1 MIANIFIKRPVTAI
15 VISIVLAITGVIC
28 ILNLP
33 IDQYPD
39 ITPPVVQ
46 VNGQFTGA
54 DAQTV
59 EQTVA
64 TPIEQQVNGTPG
76 MEYMQSNNTN
86 NGLMQMNVTFKIGT
100 DIDIA
105 TLDVQN
111 RVSIASPLLPAV
123 VSRLGLTV
131 RAVNP
136 SMLMMVA
143 IYAPKGTHEITF
155 LDNYTNI
162 FVQDALLR
170 VPGVGSINRFT
181 DDFSMRIWMNP
192 EKMAAYSLT
201 PADVIAA
208 LNAQNVQVAAGSA
221 GVPPQTKAQAYELGI
236 LVNGRL
242 SKVTEFQKVVVKT
255 IPATGELIY
264 LKDVARVELGKFT
277 FSSNSF
283 VDGKRASYLQI
294 YQAPGSNA
302 LETANGIYA
311 ALATLKKSFP
321 ADVDY
326 SVPFESVTVVK
337 VSMTDVVH
345 TLLMTLGLVALV
357 VFLFLQNWRSTLIP
371 VLAIPVSILGTFCF
385 FIPLGFTINT
395 LTMFGFVLAI
405 GIVVDDAIIV
415 VEAVQHYIDH
425 EDMSAKEATYMA
437 MKDISAPVIAI
448 ALILAAVFVPVGFI
462 PGIVGRLYQQFAITI
477 AISVMLSAFIAL
489 SLTPAL
495 CTLLL
500 KPSPKE
506 GDKKLNWSDRMFGR
520 FNKWFDKVTEKYSNG
535 VKWSIKASRFIII
548 LLVCICAGTILLFE
562 HKPTGFIPS
571 EDDGNLYVTFQLPP
585 ASATS
590 QSVDVMT
597 KLMQVIS
604 STPGVAHYAAL
615 SGLNVITNATNSNCG
630 TIYCQ
635 LSPWDDRG
643 KSSEQVPGIIGVLRK
658 RIADAGIKNAS
669 IQVIQPSPIPG
680 VGSTV
685 GFSFQIEQR
694 NTNDDVHQFEKVVN
708 NFITEANKNPAIVN
722 AFTYYTAHTPNF
734 SLTVDRDK
742 CEKLGV
748 NIADVFT
755 TIQAYM
761 GSLYINDFTTY
772 NRTFHV
778 VVQADTMYR
787 ALISDMDKYY
797 VRNQAGQMLPLG
809 TLISYQPVEAAPLIS
824 HFNIFRSAE
833 VDGSSGQGYSSTQT
847 LDELKKVADKVLP
860 QGYAYEYSGL
870 SYEEIKAGSTTIY
883 IFIFSITFVFL
894 FLAALYESWSVPFS
908 VLLAVPIGA
917 FGAIIALIFL
927 PKITNNVYAQI
938 GLITLIG
945 LAAKN
950 AILIV
955 EFAKVRVDRGEDL
968 MKSTLDAVRLRLRP
982 IVMTSLAFILGV
994 LPLVFATGAGAIA
1007 RRTIGY
1013 TVLGGMLA
1021 ASSLAI
1027 FIVPVL
1033 YVLITK
1039 LSYGKKKLAYL
1050 VEHHEDLMEKA
1061 RKVEEQNIDP
1071 ELEYEIG
1078 KDREL
1083 NGKGQKGDHK
1093 EGTGDMPKTITV
1105 SDQHLLTASHKEAE
1119 EKLLPP
1125 GEEKTE
1131 LMLPPGESAPDSGHL
1146 LPPADKNKDSN
1157 NGTNDENKPEEDKPV
1172 QE

>member
-1 MIANIFIKRPVTAI
+1 MIANTFIKRPITAI
-15 VISIVLAITGVIC
+15 VISIVLVLTGAIC

-39 ITPPVVQ
+39 ITPPIVQ

-64 TPIEQQVNGTPG
+64 TPIEEQVNGTPG
-76 MEYMQSNNTN
+76 MEYMQSNSTN
-86 NGLMQMNVTFKIGT
+86 NGLMTMNVTFKIGT
-100 DIDIA
+100 NVDVA
-105 TLDVQN
+105 ALDVQN
-111 RVSIASPLLPAV
+111 RVSIATPLLPAV

-143 IYAPKGTHEITF
+143 IYAPKNTHNITF

-192 EKMAAYSLT
+192 DKMASYSLT
-201 PADVIAA
+201 PGDVISA
-208 LNAQNVQVAAGSA
+208 LNAQNVQVAAGTA
-221 GVPPQTKAQAYELGI
+221 GVPPQAPSQAYELGI

-242 SKVTEFQKVVVKT
+242 SKVSEFENIIVKT
-255 IPATGELIY
+255 VPASGELVY

-302 LETANGIYA
+302 LETAKGIYTT
-311 ALATLKKSFP
+311 LAKLKQTFP
-321 ADVDY
+321 SDVAY

-337 VSMTDVVH
+337 VSMEDVVW
-345 TLLMTLGLVALV
+345 TLLKTLGLVAVV

-371 VLAIPVSILGTFCF
+371 VLAIPVSIFGTFCF

-425 EDMSAKEATYMA
+425 DNMSAKEATYQA

-477 AISVMLSAFIAL
+477 AISVIISAFIAL

-495 CTLLL
+495 CSLLL
-500 KPSPKE
+500 KRTDT
-506 GDKKLNWSDRMFGR
+506 DKKGKGLNKLFDK
-520 FNKWFDKVTEKYSNG
+520 FNAWFDRITAKYTSG
-535 VKWSIKASRFIII
+535 VKMSIQGARYIII
-548 LLVCICAGTILLFE
+548 LLVVICIGTYFMFQG
-562 HKPTGFIPS
+562 KASGFIPS

-585 ASATS
+585 ASSTS
-590 QSVDVMT
+590 QSVDVMSRVM
-597 KLMQVIS
+597 KVIG
-604 STPGVAHYAAL
+604 STPGIAHYAAL
-615 SGLNVITNATNSNCG
+615 SGLNVVTNASNSNNG

-635 LSPWDDRG
+635 LAPWDQRN
-643 KSSEQVPGIIGVLRK
+643 KSSEQVPGIVDVMQK
-658 RIADAGIKNAS
+658 RIADAGIKNAD
-669 IQVIQPSPIPG
+669 IEVIQPSPLPG
-680 VGSTV
+680 VGTTV
-685 GFSFQIEQR
+685 GFSLQIEQR
-694 NTNDDVHQFEKVVN
+694 STTNDIHQFEKVVDR
-708 NFITEANKNPAIVN
+708 FVADANKNPAITK
-722 AFTYYTAHTPNF
+722 AYTFFTAHTPNYN
-734 SLTVDRDK
+734 LNVDRQK

-748 NIADVFT
+748 NVADVFT
-755 TIQAYM
+755 TIQAFM

-778 VVQADTMYR
+778 VVQADTAFR
-787 ALISDMDKYY
+787 ANISAMNKYY
-797 VRNQAGQMLPLG
+797 VRNQAGTMVPLG
-809 TLISYQPVEAAPLIS
+809 TLISYSPTEAAPLIS
-824 HFNIFRSAE
+824 HFNIFRTAE
-833 VDGSSGQGYSSTQT
+833 VDGSSAPGYSSNEALTALQK
-847 LDELKKVADKVLP
+847 LAAKDLP
-860 QGYAYEYSGL
+860 EGYSFEFSGL
-870 SYEEIKAGSTTIY
+870 SYEEVKAGSTTIY
-883 IFIFSITFVFL
+883 IFIFSLTFVFL
-894 FLAALYESWSVPFS
+894 FLAALYESWSVPLS

-917 FGAIIALIFL
+917 FGAILALL
-927 PKITNNVYAQI
+927 LVPSLTNNIYAQI

-968 MKSTLDAVRLRLRP
+968 LQSTLDAVSLRLRP
-982 IVMTSLAFILGV
+982 IIMTSLAFILGV
-994 LPLVFATGAGAIA
+994 LPLVLATGAGAVA
-1007 RRTIGY
+1007 RRTIGF

-1021 ASSLAI
+1021 ASTIAI
-1027 FIVPVL
+1027 FVVPVL
-1033 YVLITK
+1033 YVIITRF
-1039 LSYGKKKLAYL
+1039 SYGKEKLEYL
-1050 VEHHEDLMEKA
+1050 KAHHDELMEKEK
-1061 RKVEEQNIDP
+1061 KVEEQNIHP
-1071 ELEYEIG
+1071 ELEYEIQ
-1078 KDREL
+1078 KSREL
-1083 NGKGQKGDHK
+1083 
-1093 EGTGDMPKTITV
+1093 
-1105 SDQHLLTASHKEAE
+1105 
-1119 EKLLPP
+1119 
-1125 GEEKTE
+1125 
-1131 LMLPPGESAPDSGHL
+1131 
-1146 LPPADKNKDSN
+1146 SN
-1157 NGTNDENKPEEDKPV
+1157 LN
-1172 QE
+1172 QA

>member
-1 MIANIFIKRPVTAI
+1 MIANTFIKRPVTAI
-15 VISIVLAITGVIC
+15 VISIVLVITGTVS
-28 ILNLP
+28 ILLLP

-64 TPIEQQVNGTPG
+64 TPIEEQVNGTPG
-76 MEYMQSNNTN
+76 MEYMQSNSTN

-100 DIDIA
+100 DIDVA
-105 TLDVQN
+105 ALDVQN
-111 RVSIASPLLPAV
+111 RVSIATPLLPAV

-143 IYAPKGTHEITF
+143 IYSPKSTHNNTF

-192 EKMAAYSLT
+192 DKMASYSLT
-201 PADVIAA
+201 PTDVINA
-208 LNAQNVQVAAGSA
+208 LNAQNVQVAAGTA
-221 GVPPQTKAQAYELGI
+221 GVPPQSSSQTYELGI

-242 SKVTEFQKVVVKT
+242 SKVPEFENIIVKT
-255 IPATGELIY
+255 NPTTGALIY

-283 VDGKRASYLQI
+283 VDGHRASYLQI

-311 ALATLKKSFP
+311 ELAKLKQSFP
-321 ADVDY
+321 SDVEY

-337 VSMTDVVH
+337 VSMQDVVG
-345 TLLMTLGLVALV
+345 TLLKTLGLVAVV

-371 VLAIPVSILGTFCF
+371 VLAIPVSIFGTFCF

-425 EDMSAKEATYMA
+425 DKMSPKEATYQA

-477 AISVMLSAFIAL
+477 AISVMISAFIAL

-500 KPSPKE
+500 KPTPE
-506 GDKKLNWSDRMFGR
+506 GKKMNALNR
-520 FNKWFDKVTEKYSNG
+520 FFAKFNDWFDRVTAKYTNG
-535 VKWSIKASRFIII
+535 VKWSIKSSRLIII
-548 LLVCICAGTILLFE
+548 LLVAICAGAYFMFQA
-562 HKPTGFIPS
+562 KPSGFIPS
-571 EDDGNLYVTFQLPP
+571 EDDGNLYVTYQLPP
-585 ASATS
+585 ASSTA
-590 QSVDVMT
+590 QSVDVMQR
-597 KLMQVIS
+597 LMKVIA

-615 SGLNVITNATNSNCG
+615 SGLNVVTNASNSNNG

-635 LSPWDDRG
+635 LKPWDDRG
-643 KSSEQVPGIIGVLRK
+643 KSSEQVPGIVGVLQK
-658 RIADAGIKNAS
+658 RINDAGIKNANV
-669 IQVIQPSPIPG
+669 QVIQPSPLPG
-680 VGSTV
+680 VGQTV
-685 GFSFQIEQR
+685 GFSMQIEQR
-694 NTNDDVHQFEKVVN
+694 NTNDNLQDFEKVIDK
-708 NFITEANKNPAIVN
+708 FLAAANKNPAISK
-722 AFTYYTAHTPNF
+722 AFSYYQAHTPNYN
-734 SLTVDRDK
+734 LTVDREK

-778 VVQADTMYR
+778 VVQADTLFR
-787 ALISDMDKYY
+787 TKIEDMDKYY
-797 VRNQAGQMLPLG
+797 VRNSAGNMVPLG
-809 TLISYQPVEAAPLIS
+809 TLISYKPIAAPPLVS
-824 HFNIFRSAE
+824 HFNIFRTAEIDGTSAE
-833 VDGSSGQGYSSTQT
+833 GYSSTDALKALQELATKT
-847 LDELKKVADKVLP
+847 LPE
-860 QGYAYEYSGL
+860 GYTFEFSGL
-870 SYEEIKAGSTTIY
+870 SYEEQKAGSTTIY
-883 IFIFSITFVFL
+883 IFMFSITFVFL

-917 FGAIIALIFL
+917 FGAILALLFVPTL
-927 PKITNNVYAQI
+927 TNNVYAQI

-955 EFAKVRVDRGEDL
+955 EFAKVRVDMGEEL
-968 MKSTLDAVRLRLRP
+968 IKSTLEAVSLRLRP
-982 IVMTSLAFILGV
+982 IIMTSLAFILGV
-994 LPLVFATGAGAIA
+994 LPLVLATGAGAVA
-1007 RRTIGY
+1007 RQTIGY
-1013 TVLGGMLA
+1013 TVLGGMFA
-1021 ASSLAI
+1021 ASTIAI

-1033 YVLITK
+1033 YVVITRF
-1039 LSYGKKKLAYL
+1039 SYGKERLEAL
-1050 VEHHEDLMEKA
+1050 QANREELIAKA
-1061 RKVEEQNIDP
+1061 KKVEAQNIDP
-1071 ELEYEIG
+1071 ELEYEIQ
-1078 KDREL
+1078 KSREL
-1083 NGKGQKGDHK
+1083 SKQG
-1093 EGTGDMPKTITV
+1093 
-1105 SDQHLLTASHKEAE
+1105 
-1119 EKLLPP
+1119 
-1125 GEEKTE
+1125 
-1131 LMLPPGESAPDSGHL
+1131 
-1146 LPPADKNKDSN
+1146 
-1157 NGTNDENKPEEDKPV
+1157 
-1172 QE
+1172 

>member
-1 MIANIFIKRPVTAI
+1 MIANTFIKRPVTAI
-15 VISIVLAITGVIC
+15 VISIVLVITGTVS
-28 ILNLP
+28 ILLLP

-64 TPIEQQVNGTPG
+64 TPIEEQVNGTPG
-76 MEYMQSNNTN
+76 MEYMQSNSTN

-100 DIDIA
+100 DIDVA
-105 TLDVQN
+105 ALDVQN
-111 RVSIASPLLPAV
+111 RVSIATPLLPAV

-143 IYAPKGTHEITF
+143 IYSPKSTHNNTF

-192 EKMAAYSLT
+192 DKMASYSLT
-201 PADVIAA
+201 PTDVINA
-208 LNAQNVQVAAGSA
+208 LNAQNVQVAAGTA
-221 GVPPQTKAQAYELGI
+221 GVPPQSSSQTYELGI

-242 SKVTEFQKVVVKT
+242 SKVPEFENIIVKT
-255 IPATGELIY
+255 NPATGALIY

-283 VDGKRASYLQI
+283 VDGHRASYLQI

-302 LETANGIYA
+302 LETANGIYSE
-311 ALATLKKSFP
+311 LAKLKQSFP
-321 ADVDY
+321 SDVEY

-337 VSMTDVVH
+337 VSMQDVVG
-345 TLLMTLGLVALV
+345 TLLKTLGLVAVV

-371 VLAIPVSILGTFCF
+371 VLAIPVSIFGTFCF

-425 EDMSAKEATYMA
+425 DKMSPKEATYQA

-477 AISVMLSAFIAL
+477 AISVMISAFIAL

-500 KPSPKE
+500 KPTPE
-506 GDKKLNWSDRMFGR
+506 GKKMNWMNR
-520 FNKWFDKVTEKYSNG
+520 FFAKFNAWFDRVTAKYTNG
-535 VKWSIKASRFIII
+535 VKWSIKSSRLIII
-548 LLVCICAGTILLFE
+548 LLVAICAGAYFMFQA
-562 HKPTGFIPS
+562 KPSGFIPS
-571 EDDGNLYVTFQLPP
+571 EDDGNLYVTYQLPP
-585 ASATS
+585 ASSTA
-590 QSVDVMT
+590 QSVDVMQR
-597 KLMQVIS
+597 LMKVIS

-615 SGLNVITNATNSNCG
+615 SGLNVVTNASNSNNG

-635 LSPWDDRG
+635 LKPWDDRG
-643 KSSEQVPGIIGVLRK
+643 KSSEQVPGIVGVLQK
-658 RIADAGIKNAS
+658 RINDAGIKNANV
-669 IQVIQPSPIPG
+669 QVIQPSPLPG
-680 VGSTV
+680 VGATV
-685 GFSFQIEQR
+685 GFSMQIEQR
-694 NTNDDVHQFEKVVN
+694 NTNDNLQDFEKVIN
-708 NFITEANKNPAIVN
+708 KFLAAANKNPAISK
-722 AFTYYTAHTPNF
+722 AFSYYQAHTPNYN
-734 SLTVDRDK
+734 LTVDREK

-778 VVQADTMYR
+778 VVQADTLFR
-787 ALISDMDKYY
+787 TKIEDMDKYY
-797 VRNQAGQMLPLG
+797 VRNSAGNMVPLG
-809 TLISYQPVEAAPLIS
+809 TLISYKPIAAPPLVS
-824 HFNIFRSAE
+824 HFNIFRTAEIDGTSAE
-833 VDGSSGQGYSSTQT
+833 GYSSTDALKALQELATRT
-847 LDELKKVADKVLP
+847 LPE
-860 QGYAYEYSGL
+860 GYTFEFSGL
-870 SYEEIKAGSTTIY
+870 SYEEQKAGSTTIY
-883 IFIFSITFVFL
+883 IFMFSITFVFL

-917 FGAIIALIFL
+917 FGAILALLFVPTL
-927 PKITNNVYAQI
+927 TNNVYAQI

-955 EFAKVRVDRGEDL
+955 EFAKVRVDMGEEL
-968 MKSTLDAVRLRLRP
+968 IKSTLEAVSLRLRP
-982 IVMTSLAFILGV
+982 IIMTSLAFILGV
-994 LPLVFATGAGAIA
+994 LPLVLATGAGAVA
-1007 RRTIGY
+1007 RQTIGY
-1013 TVLGGMLA
+1013 TVLGGMFA
-1021 ASSLAI
+1021 ASTIAI

-1033 YVLITK
+1033 YVVITRF
-1039 LSYGKKKLAYL
+1039 SYGKEKLEAL
-1050 VEHHEDLMEKA
+1050 QANREELIAKA
-1061 RKVEEQNIDP
+1061 KKVEAQNIDP
-1071 ELEYEIG
+1071 ELEYEIQ
-1078 KDREL
+1078 KSREL
-1083 NGKGQKGDHK
+1083 SKQG
-1093 EGTGDMPKTITV
+1093 
-1105 SDQHLLTASHKEAE
+1105 
-1119 EKLLPP
+1119 
-1125 GEEKTE
+1125 
-1131 LMLPPGESAPDSGHL
+1131 
-1146 LPPADKNKDSN
+1146 
-1157 NGTNDENKPEEDKPV
+1157 
-1172 QE
+1172 

>member
-1 MIANIFIKRPVTAI
+1 MIANTFIKRPVTAI
-15 VISIVLAITGVIC
+15 VISIVLVITGTIC

-39 ITPPVVQ
+39 ITPPIVQ

-64 TPIEQQVNGTPG
+64 TPVEEQVNGTPG
-76 MEYMQSNNTN
+76 MEYMQSNSTN

-100 DIDIA
+100 NIDIA
-105 TLDVQN
+105 ALDVQN
-111 RVSIASPLLPAV
+111 RVSIATPLLPAV

-131 RAVNP
+131 RALNP

-143 IYAPKGTHEITF
+143 VYAPKGTHNITF

-170 VPGVGSINRFT
+170 VKGVGSINRFT

-192 EKMAAYSLT
+192 EKMASYSLT
-201 PADVIAA
+201 PSDVISA

-221 GVPPQTKAQAYELGI
+221 GVPPQSPTQTFELGI

-242 SKVTEFQKVVVKT
+242 SKVSEFENIIVKT
-255 IPATGELIY
+255 IPASGELVY

-283 VDGKRASYLQI
+283 VDGRRASYLLI

-302 LETANGIYA
+302 LETANGVYA
-311 ALATLKKSFP
+311 ELAKLKESFP

-326 SVPFESVTVVK
+326 KVPFESVTVVK
-337 VSMTDVVH
+337 VSMQDVVG
-345 TLLMTLGLVALV
+345 TLLKTLLLVAIV
-357 VFLFLQNWRSTLIP
+357 VFVFLQNWRSTLIP
-371 VLAIPVSILGTFCF
+371 VLAIPVSIFGTFCF

-415 VEAVQHYIDH
+415 VEAVQHYIDN
-425 EDMSAKEATYMA
+425 EGMSAKEATYHA
-437 MKDISAPVIAI
+437 MKDISAPVVAI

-477 AISVMLSAFIAL
+477 AISVLISAFIAL

-495 CTLLL
+495 CSLLL
-500 KPSPKE
+500 KPTKINRE
-506 GDKKLNWSDRMFGR
+506 AKGVNWLFFKFNDWFQRVTDRY
-520 FNKWFDKVTEKYSNG
+520 TNG
-535 VKWSIKASRFIII
+535 VKRSIQATKYVVV
-548 LLVCICAGTILLFE
+548 LLICLCVGTYFLFQA
-562 HKPTGFIPS
+562 KPSGFIPS

-585 ASATS
+585 ASATT
-590 QSVDVMT
+590 QSIQVMS
-597 KLMQVIS
+597 KLMKIVE
-604 STPGVAHYAAL
+604 STPGVGHYAAL
-615 SGLNVITNATNSNCG
+615 SGLNVVNNATNSNCG
-630 TIYCQ
+630 TVYVQ
-635 LSPWDDRG
+635 LKPWDERG
-643 KSSEQVPGIIGVLRK
+643 KKEEQVPGIIEVMQK
-658 RIADAGIKNAS
+658 RIADAGIKDANVE
-669 IQVIQPSPIPG
+669 VIQPSPMPG
-680 VGSTV
+680 LGATV
-685 GFSFQIEQR
+685 GFSLQIEQR
-694 NTNDDVHQFEKVVN
+694 NTNDDVHAFDSVVKT
-708 NFITEANKNPAIVN
+708 FVAEANKNPAITK
-722 AFTYYTAHTPNF
+722 AFSFYTANTPSY
-734 SLTVDRDK
+734 SLKVDREK

-778 VVQADTMYR
+778 VVQADTAFRTM
-787 ALISDMDKYY
+787 ISDMDKYY
-797 VRNQAGQMLPLG
+797 VRNQAGEMVPLG
-809 TLISYQPVEAAPLIS
+809 TVISYKPTEAAPLIS
-824 HFNIFRSAE
+824 HFNIFRTAE
-833 VDGSSGQGYSSTQT
+833 VDGSAAQGYSNNQAMNA
-847 LDELKKVADKVLP
+847 LQELADRVLP
-860 QGYAYEYSGL
+860 QGYAIEFSGL

-883 IFIFSITFVFL
+883 IFLFSITFVFL

-917 FGAIIALIFL
+917 FGAILTLVCAPGL
-927 PKITNNVYAQI
+927 TNNVYAQI

-955 EFAKVRVDRGEDL
+955 EFAKVRVDRGEEL
-968 MKSTLDAVRLRLRP
+968 IQSTLEAVSLRLRP
-982 IVMTSLAFILGV
+982 IIMTSLAFILGV
-994 LPLVFATGAGAIA
+994 LPLVFATGAGAVA
-1007 RRTIGY
+1007 RQTIGL
-1013 TVLGGMLA
+1013 TVFGGMLA
-1021 ASSLAI
+1021 ASTLAI

-1033 YVLITK
+1033 FVVITR
-1039 LSYGKKKLAYL
+1039 LSYGKAQLEYL
-1050 VEHHEDLMEKA
+1050 QVHHNDLMEKA
-1061 RKVEEQNIDP
+1061 KKVESQDIDP
-1071 ELEYEIG
+1071 ELEYEI
-1078 KDREL
+1078 
-1083 NGKGQKGDHK
+1083 QKSRDLHK
-1093 EGTGDMPKTITV
+1093 
-1105 SDQHLLTASHKEAE
+1105 
-1119 EKLLPP
+1119 
-1125 GEEKTE
+1125 
-1131 LMLPPGESAPDSGHL
+1131 
-1146 LPPADKNKDSN
+1146 PA
-1157 NGTNDENKPEEDKPV
+1157 

>member
-1 MIANIFIKRPVTAI
+1 MIANTFIKRPVTAI
-15 VISIVLAITGVIC
+15 VISIVLVITGIVC
-28 ILNLP
+28 ILLLP

-39 ITPPVVQ
+39 ITPPIVQ

-64 TPIEQQVNGTPG
+64 TPIEEQVNGTPG
-76 MEYMQSNNTN
+76 MEYMQSNSTN
-86 NGLMQMNVTFKIGT
+86 NGLMSMNVTFKIGT
-100 DIDIA
+100 DIDVA
-105 TLDVQN
+105 ALDVQN
-111 RVSIASPLLPAV
+111 RVSIATPLMPAV

-131 RAVNP
+131 RALNP

-143 IYAPKGTHEITF
+143 IYAPKNTHNITF

-162 FVQDALLR
+162 FIQDALLR

-192 EKMAAYSLT
+192 QKMASYSLT
-201 PADVIAA
+201 PTDVINA
-208 LNAQNVQVAAGSA
+208 LNAQNVQVAAGTA
-221 GVPPQTKAQAYELGI
+221 GVPPQSSSQTYELGI

-242 SKVTEFQKVVVKT
+242 SKVSEFENIIVKT
-255 IPATGELIY
+255 IPETGALVY

-283 VDGKRASYLQI
+283 VDGHRASYLQI

-302 LETANGIYA
+302 LATAKGVYD
-311 ALATLKKSFP
+311 ALAKLKQTFP
-321 ADVDY
+321 ADVEY

-337 VSMTDVVH
+337 VSMQDVVG
-345 TLLMTLGLVALV
+345 TLLKTLALVAVV

-371 VLAIPVSILGTFCF
+371 VLAIPVSIFGTFCF

-425 EDMSAKEATYMA
+425 DKMSAKEATYQA
-437 MKDISAPVIAI
+437 MKDISAPVVAI

-477 AISVMLSAFIAL
+477 AISVIISAFIAL

-500 KPSPKE
+500 KPTDPAQQNK
-506 GDKKLNWSDRMFGR
+506 GL
-520 FNKWFDKVTEKYSNG
+520 NKWFNKFNAWFDRITARYTNG
-535 VKWSIKASRFIII
+535 VKKSIAGSRYIII
-548 LLVCICAGTILLFE
+548 LLLCICAGAYFMFQA
-562 HKPTGFIPS
+562 KPSGFIPS

-585 ASATS
+585 AASTAA
-590 QSVDVMT
+590 SVDVMN
-597 KLMQVIS
+597 KLMHVIGT
-604 STPGVAHYAAL
+604 TPGVAHYAAL
-615 SGLNVITNATNSNCG
+615 SGLNVVTNASNSNNG

-635 LSPWDDRG
+635 LAPWDDRS
-643 KSSEQVPGIIGVLRK
+643 KSSEQVPGIIGVLQK
-658 RIADAGIKNAS
+658 RIHDAGINNANVE
-669 IQVIQPSPIPG
+669 VIQPSPLPG

-685 GFSFQIEQR
+685 GFSMQIEQR
-694 NTNDDVHQFEKVVN
+694 STNDDVHAFEKVVN
-708 NFITEANKNPAIVN
+708 DFVARANKNPAITK
-722 AFTYYTAHTPNF
+722 AYSFFTAHTPNV
-734 SLTVDRDK
+734 SLNVDREK

-748 NIADVFT
+748 NVADVFT

-778 VVQADTMYR
+778 VVQADTAFRTMV
-787 ALISDMDKYY
+787 SDMDKYY
-797 VRNQAGQMLPLG
+797 VRNQAGTMVPLG
-809 TLISYQPVEAAPLIS
+809 TLISYKPTEAAPLIS
-824 HFNIFRSAE
+824 HFNIFRTAE
-833 VDGSSGQGYSSTQT
+833 IDGSNADGYSSSQALTALQELAKT
-847 LDELKKVADKVLP
+847 LPE
-860 QGYAYEYSGL
+860 GYTYEFSGL
-870 SYEEIKAGSTTIY
+870 SYEEQKAGSTTIY
-883 IFIFSITFVFL
+883 IFLFSITFVFL

-908 VLLAVPIGA
+908 VLLAVPVGA
-917 FGAIIALIFL
+917 FGAIMALLFVPGL
-927 PKITNNVYAQI
+927 TNNVYAQI

-968 MKSTLDAVRLRLRP
+968 LKSTLDAVSLRLRP
-982 IVMTSLAFILGV
+982 IIMTSLAFILGV
-994 LPLVFATGAGAIA
+994 LPLVLATGAGAVA
-1007 RRTIGY
+1007 RRTIGF

-1021 ASSLAI
+1021 ASTIAI

-1033 YVLITK
+1033 YVLITR
-1039 LSYGKKKLAYL
+1039 LSYGKEKLEYL
-1050 VEHHEDLMEKA
+1050 KSHHEELMEKA
-1061 RKVEEQNIDP
+1061 RKVEAQNIDP
-1071 ELEYEIG
+1071 ELEYEIE
-1078 KDREL
+1078 KSRAL
-1083 NGKGQKGDHK
+1083 SNPDH
-1093 EGTGDMPKTITV
+1093 I
-1105 SDQHLLTASHKEAE
+1105 
-1119 EKLLPP
+1119 
-1125 GEEKTE
+1125 
-1131 LMLPPGESAPDSGHL
+1131 
-1146 LPPADKNKDSN
+1146 
-1157 NGTNDENKPEEDKPV
+1157 
-1172 QE
+1172 